1 MGWFALAIFAHSI
14 IDPKGHDALAWSLE
28 AMLIGW
34 LGRLLLRAVL
44 DGRIPIRWPSSKG
57 EMPAPD
63 VLRTLKGASQTPGE
77 AVRAEVVRLGGGGY
91 LGLSRHGRW
100 LFADPKHAVLVL
112 GPPQSGKTASVFIP
126 TIAAASG
133 AVISTS
139 TKPDVMRATLK
150 ARSEIGQAWLFD
162 PTGSVRELPDGVRR
176 LNWSPVSAASTWD
189 GALMMAQ
196 AMTTHTRPGSGT
208 TNESHWTER
217 AGSLLAPLLYAANQA
232 GLPIGEVL
240 KWVHHHDLGPA
251 LEILA
256 DCDVAI
262 AADVIKGVQRTESR
276 ERSSIISAAI
286 GVLSAYKSVAIQ
298 ESAAQPNFDAERF
311 IRSSDTI
318 YITAPE
324 HHQRMCAPLVVGLLE
339 EVRHAVYERS
349 ASEPTMNWASVVL
362 AVDEAP
368 NIAPMHDPL
377 GLLSQAG
384 GQGLKVY
391 FGIQD
396 MAQAAS
402 VWGQLVAD
410 AFMTMFQV
418 KVILSGIG
426 HVPTLEGISTALGE
440 YDRRTVSSS
449 VGLSDPQEWLSSDTH
464 NESVN
469 YQTQRQR
476 VLSPGEIRKMPDGQA
491 LLLRGTDWE
500 PLTLTEWFKNEP
512 WRTVAGEEALRRGS
526 APGPGIPPMRSGRAA
541 MGGRDPSRLAARER
555 GVRGVLAR
563 STAGRSRRRRARS
576 RPALRAGPES
586 AQRGDE
592 RSEWGAI
599 RGEAAVTLL
608 AVISRPKDR
617 Q

>member
-1 MGWFALAIFAHSI
+1 MWKLAGWYIVALFAHSLI
-14 IDPKGHDALAWSLE
+14 GPGGPEAFMWSLE
-28 AMLIGW
+28 ALVVGW
-34 LGRLLLRAVL
+34 LSARFTRAVR
-44 DGRIPIRWPSSKG
+44 DGRIPLGWLLTRLTT
-57 EMPAPD
+57 
-63 VLRTLKGASQTPGE
+63 LRTPVPEVLPALKADAQLTPGE
-77 AVRAEVVRLGGGGY
+77 AVRAEVARLGGGGY
-91 LGLSRHGRW
+91 LGLSRSGRW
-100 LFADPKHAVLVL
+100 LLADPKHAVLVL

-126 TIAAASG
+126 TIAAALG

-176 LNWSPVSAASTWD
+176 LNWSPVSAASSWD

-232 GLPIGEVL
+232 GLLIGEVL

-256 DCDVAI
+256 DCDVTI

-298 ESAAQPNFDAERF
+298 ESAAHPNFDAERF
-311 IRSSDTI
+311 VRGSDTI

-349 ASEPTMNWASVVL
+349 ASEPVRDLVEWASVVL

-377 GLLSQAG
+377 ALLSQAG

-396 MAQAAS
+396 MAQAAY
-402 VWGQLVAD
+402 VWGQPVAD

-426 HVPTLEGISTALGE
+426 HVPTLENISVALGE

-476 VLSPGEIRKMPDGQA
+476 VLTPGEIGKMPEGEA
-491 LLLRGTDWE
+491 LLMRGMDWE

-512 WRTVAGEEALRRGS
+512 WRTVAGEEALKRGS
-526 APGPGIPPMRSGRAA
+526 VPDPGIPPERGGRAA
-541 MGGRDPSRLAARER
+541 MGARSRSRSAASER
-555 GVRGVLAR
+555 GVRGVRA
-563 STAGRSRRRRARS
+563 SSPAGRR
-576 RPALRAGPES
+576 
-586 AQRGDE
+586 
-592 RSEWGAI
+592 I
-599 RGEAAVTLL
+599 AA
-608 AVISRPKDR
+608 
-617 Q
+617 

>member
-1 MGWFALAIFAHSI
+1 MSRAAAKKSWGPSHQEMAPPFEKRPSRLWKILGWFVLALALHAAV
-14 IDPKGHDALAWSLE
+14 DPKGHDALAWSLE
-28 AMLIGW
+28 ALLIGW
-34 LGRLLLRAVL
+34 FGRLLLHAIQ
-44 DGRIPIRWPSSKG
+44 DGRIPIRRPLRRG
-57 EMPAPD
+57 EAPAPD
-63 VLRTLKGASQTPGE
+63 VMPVPTGGSQTPGE
-77 AVRAEVVRLGGGGY
+77 AVRAEVARLGGGGY

-100 LFADPKHAVLVL
+100 LLADPKHAVLVL

-162 PTGSVRELPDGVRR
+162 PTGSVRELPEGVRR
-176 LNWSPVSAASTWD
+176 LNWSPVAAASTWD

-298 ESAAQPNFDAERF
+298 ESAAHPNFDAARF
-311 IRSSDTI
+311 VRGTDTI

-324 HHQRMCAPLVVGLLE
+324 QHQRMCAPLVVGMLE
-339 EVRHAVYERS
+339 EVRHALYERS
-349 ASEPTMNWASVVL
+349 ASEPMDWASVVL

-377 GLLSQAG
+377 ALLSQAG

-426 HVPTLEGISTALGE
+426 HVPTLEDISVALGE

-449 VGLSDPQEWLSSDTH
+449 IGLSDPQEWLSSDTH

-476 VLSPGEIRKMPDGQA
+476 VLSPGEIRKMPEGQA
-491 LLLRGTDWE
+491 LLMRGTDWE

-526 APGPGIPPMRSGRAA
+526 VPGPGRPPERSGRKA
-541 MGGRDPSRLAARER
+541 MGARSRSRLASRHRGAR
-555 GVRGVLAR
+555 GVRASRPDGR
-563 STAGRSRRRRARS
+563 SGRLRDASAGR
-576 RPALRAGPES
+576 
-586 AQRGDE
+586 
-592 RSEWGAI
+592 
-599 RGEAAVTLL
+599 AV
-608 AVISRPKDR
+608 
-617 Q
+617 

>member
-1 MGWFALAIFAHSI
+1 MAPPFQNRRSLLWKIAGWYVVALFAHSL
-14 IDPKGHDALAWSLE
+14 IDPGGPDAFMWSLK
-28 AMLIGW
+28 ALVAGW
-34 LGRLLLRAVL
+34 LAKLFVRAVR
-44 DGRIPIRWPSSKG
+44 DGRIPTGWLLTRLTTLR
-57 EMPAPD
+57 APVPE
-63 VLRTLKGASQTPGE
+63 VLPPLKADAELTPGE
-77 AVRAEVVRLGGGGY
+77 AVRAEVTRLGGGGY
-91 LGLSRHGRW
+91 LGLSRSGRW
-100 LFADPKHAVLVL
+100 LLAEAKHAVLVL

-162 PTGSVRELPDGVRR
+162 PTESVRELPDGVRR

-217 AGSLLAPLLYAANQA
+217 AGSLIAPLLHAANQA

-256 DCDVAI
+256 DCEVSI
-262 AADVIKGVQRTESR
+262 AADVVMGVQRTESR

-286 GVLSAYKSVAIQ
+286 GVLSAYKSVSIQ
-298 ESAAQPNFDAERF
+298 ESAAHPNFDAEQF
-311 IRSSDTI
+311 VRSTDTI

-349 ASEPTMNWASVVL
+349 ASEPTMSWASVIL

-396 MAQAAS
+396 MAQAAN

-426 HVPTLEGISTALGE
+426 HVPTLENVSVALGE

-449 VGLSDPQEWLSSDTH
+449 MGLSDPQEWLSSDTH

-476 VLSPGEIRKMPDGQA
+476 VLTPGEIRKMPEGQA
-491 LLLRGTDWE
+491 LLLQGTDWE

-512 WRTVAGEEALRRGS
+512 WRTVAGEEALKRGS
-526 APGPGIPPMRSGRAA
+526 VPGPGNPPERSGRAA
-541 MGGRDPSRLAARER
+541 M
-555 GVRGVLAR
+555 
-563 STAGRSRRRRARS
+563 RRRSRS
-576 RPALRAGPES
+576 RPASRHRGARGMRASSLVGRSDRPRAGREIV
-586 AQRGDE
+586 RVREHG
-592 RSEWGAI
+592 
-599 RGEAAVTLL
+599 
-608 AVISRPKDR
+608 
-617 Q
+617 

>member
-1 MGWFALAIFAHSI
+1 MSRAIADRGWGPSHQEMAPPFEKRQAWVWKLVGWFILALIVHGTV
-14 IDPKGHDALAWSLE
+14 DPGGHNALVWGLKALVV
-28 AMLIGW
+28 GW
-34 LGRLLLRAVL
+34 LVKLFVGAVR
-44 DGRIPIRWPSSKG
+44 DGRIPIQWPRT
-57 EMPAPD
+57 EAETRAPE
-63 VLRTLKGASQTPGE
+63 VLPGLTGGSQTPGE
-77 AVRAEVVRLGGGGY
+77 AVRAEVARLGGGGY

-100 LFADPKHAVLVL
+100 LLADPKHAVLVL

-162 PTGSVRELPDGVRR
+162 PTESVRELPDGVRR
-176 LNWSPVSAASTWD
+176 LNWSPVAAASTWD

-240 KWVHHHDLGPA
+240 RWVHHHDLGPA

-262 AADVIKGVQRTESR
+262 AADVIRGVQRTESR

-298 ESAAQPNFDAERF
+298 ESAAQPNFDSERF
-311 IRSSDTI
+311 VRGTDTI

-339 EVRHAVYERS
+339 EVRHAVYELS
-349 ASEPTMNWASVVL
+349 ASEPTERPSVVF
-362 AVDEAP
+362 AIDEAP

-377 GLLSQAG
+377 ALLSQAG

-426 HVPTLEGISTALGE
+426 HAPTLEGISVALGE
-440 YDRRTVSSS
+440 YDRNMVSSS
-449 VGLSDPQEWLSSDTH
+449 VGLSDPQEWLTADTHSDT
-464 NESVN
+464 VN
-469 YQTQRQR
+469 YQTMRQR
-476 VLSPGEIRKMPDGQA
+476 ILPPGEIAKMPKGQA
-491 LLLRGTDWE
+491 LLLEGMDWQ

-512 WRTVAGEEALRRGS
+512 WKTVAGEEAVQRTS
-526 APGPGIPPMRSGRAA
+526 AR
-541 MGGRDPSRLAARER
+541 
-555 GVRGVLAR
+555 
-563 STAGRSRRRRARS
+563 
-576 RPALRAGPES
+576 
-586 AQRGDE
+586 
-592 RSEWGAI
+592 
-599 RGEAAVTLL
+599 
-608 AVISRPKDR
+608 
-617 Q
+617 

>member
-1 MGWFALAIFAHSI
+1 MSRAVVNKVWGPSHQEMAPPFEKRRSRLWKVVGWFVLALAAHGI
-14 IDPKGHDALAWSLE
+14 VDPKGHDALAWSLR
-28 AMLIGW
+28 ALLIGW
-34 LGRLLLRAVL
+34 LGRLLLQAVL
-44 DGRIPIRWPSSKG
+44 DGRIPVRYLLRRG
-57 EMPAPD
+57 EVRRPEVVPRLSGGSA
-63 VLRTLKGASQTPGE
+63 TLTGGQQTPGE
-77 AVRAEVVRLGGGGY
+77 AVRAEVARLGGGGY
-91 LGLSRHGRW
+91 LGLSRRGRW
-100 LFADPKHAVLVL
+100 LLADPKHAVLVL

-126 TIAAASG
+126 TIEAACG

-162 PTGSVRELPDGVRR
+162 PTVSVRELPDGVRR
-176 LNWSPVSAASTWD
+176 LNWSPVSAASSWD

-196 AMTTHTRPGSGT
+196 AMTSHTRPGSGT

-240 KWVHHHDLGPA
+240 KWLHHHDLGPA

-256 DCDVAI
+256 DCDVEI
-262 AADVIKGVQRTESR
+262 AADEIIGVQRTEGR
-276 ERSSIISAAI
+276 EQSSIISAAV
-286 GVLSAYKSVAIQ
+286 GVLRAYKSTAIQ
-298 ESAAQPNFDAERF
+298 KSAAHPNFDAERF
-311 IRSSDTI
+311 VRSQDTI

-324 HHQRMCAPLVVGLLE
+324 HHQRMCAPLVVGMLE

-349 ASEPTMNWASVVL
+349 ASEPVTWAAVVL

-368 NIAPMHDPL
+368 NIAPFHDPL
-377 GLLSQAG
+377 ALLSQAG

-402 VWGQLVAD
+402 VWGQPVAD

-426 HVPTLEGISTALGE
+426 HVPTLEGISVALGE
-440 YDRRTVSSS
+440 FDRRTVSSS
-449 VGLSDPQEWLSSDTH
+449 MGLSDPQEWLSTDTH

-476 VLSPGEIRKMPDGQA
+476 VLTPGEIGKMPDGQA
-491 LLLRGTDWE
+491 LLMRGMDWE
-500 PLTLTEWFKNEP
+500 ALTLTAWFKNEP
-512 WRTVAGEEALRRGS
+512 WRTVAGEEALK
-526 APGPGIPPMRSGRAA
+526 
-541 MGGRDPSRLAARER
+541 
-555 GVRGVLAR
+555 
-563 STAGRSRRRRARS
+563 
-576 RPALRAGPES
+576 
-586 AQRGDE
+586 
-592 RSEWGAI
+592 WGA
-599 RGEAAVTLL
+599 GAGVGVGAA
-608 AVISRPKDR
+608 
-617 Q
+617 

>member
-1 MGWFALAIFAHSI
+1 MAPPFQNRRSRLWKIAGWYIVALFAHSL
-14 IDPKGHDALAWSLE
+14 IDPGGPHAFMWSLKALVVGWLAKLFVQAVRDE
-28 AMLIGW
+28 RVPIGW
-34 LGRLLLRAVL
+34 LLTRLTTLTTPVPEVL
-44 DGRIPIRWPSSKG
+44 
-57 EMPAPD
+57 PA
-63 VLRTLKGASQTPGE
+63 LKADAQLTPGE
-77 AVRAEVVRLGGGGY
+77 AVRAEIARLGGGGY
-91 LGLSRHGRW
+91 LGLSRNGRW
-100 LFADPKHAVLVL
+100 LLADQKHAVMVL

-176 LNWSPVSAASTWD
+176 LNWSPVTAASTWD

-232 GLPIGEVL
+232 GLPVGEVL
-240 KWVHHHDLGPA
+240 KWVHHHDLGPV

-262 AADVIKGVQRTESR
+262 AADVIMGVQRTESR

-298 ESAAQPNFDAERF
+298 ESAAHPNFDAERF
-311 IRSSDTI
+311 IRSQDTI

-349 ASEPTMNWASVVL
+349 ASEPVNWAAVVL

-377 GLLSQAG
+377 SLLSQAG

-426 HVPTLEGISTALGE
+426 HVPTLENISVALGE
-440 YDRRTVSSS
+440 FDRRTVSSS
-449 VGLSDPQEWLSSDTH
+449 IGLSDPQEWLSTDTH

-476 VLSPGEIRKMPDGQA
+476 VLTPGEIGKMPEGQA
-491 LLLRGTDWE
+491 LLMQGTDWE

-512 WRTVAGEEALRRGS
+512 WRTVAGEEALKRGS
-526 APGPGIPPMRSGRAA
+526 VPGPAILPERNGRAA
-541 MGGRDPSRLAARER
+541 MRSPRRSRPPTSER
-555 GVRGVLAR
+555 GVRAVRGGSTVGR
-563 STAGRSRRRRARS
+563 SSRRRDV
-576 RPALRAGPES
+576 RAGRAVYVAKATEGS
-586 AQRGDE
+586 G
-592 RSEWGAI
+592 GCI
-599 RGEAAVTLL
+599 R
-608 AVISRPKDR
+608 
-617 Q
+617 